1 MPNFFIAVS
10 GLDADSK
17 ALNTIASNLSNMNT
31 VAYKSKAAS
40 FTDMFYEQLG
50 QNNAGDPLQVGTGTK
65 IATTTTNFTQGEYN
79 TSGMTSNDMAVDG
92 NGFFVV
98 SDGSQNY
105 LTRNGQFTADTSG
118 HLVTTNGDTLMG
130 YAATNGVINSTSLS
144 ALTLPTKGQIM
155 SPSAS
160 SEFTIQANLNMS
172 AASGSTYTSTVT
184 LIDSLGSEHTAT
196 ITYSKSTTN
205 NNEWGYSVA
214 LPASDFSPAV
224 STPITG
230 TLNFDGANGNLQSI
244 TNAAGTVTTPVATG
258 TSTIPLSF
266 TNLADGASNLSLNWN
281 LLSSTG
287 GQVLTQVN
295 QASATTSAVAD
306 GYKSGTY
313 TEFTVDADG
322 SVRASYS
329 NGQKQLIGAVAL
341 GDVTNEQGLE
351 SLGNGMYQTT
361 KASGNANIGMAGT
374 GALGSV
380 KGSALELSNVDIS
393 SEFSQLIIAQRA
405 FEANSKSITTFDSV
419 TQQTINM
426 IR

>member
-1 MPNFFIAVS
+1 MPNFFIAVT

-31 VAYKSKAAS
+31 VAYKSKTAS
-40 FTDMFYEQLG
+40 FTDMFYEKLG

-65 IATTTTNFTQGEYN
+65 IAATTTNFTQGEYN
-79 TSGMTSNDMAVDG
+79 TSGMTSSDMAVDG

-98 SDGSQNY
+98 SDGSQTY

-144 ALTLPTKGQIM
+144 ALTVPTKGQIM
-155 SPSAS
+155 SPAAS
-160 SEFTIQANLNMS
+160 SEFTIQANLDMS
-172 AASGSTYTSTVT
+172 AASGTTYTSTAS
-184 LIDSLGSEHTAT
+184 LYDSLGSVHTAT
-196 ITYSKSTTN
+196 ITYTKSATN
-205 NNEWGYSVA
+205 NSWDYSVA
-214 LPASDFSPAV
+214 LPASDFTSGT

-230 TLNFDGANGNLQSI
+230 TLNFDGASGNLASVTI
-244 TNAAGTVTTPVATG
+244 GGTTTNVATG

-266 TNLADGASNLSLNWN
+266 TGLKDGASDLSLNWN
-281 LLSSTG
+281 LLSSSG
-287 GQVLTQVN
+287 GQILTQVDKD
-295 QASATTSAVAD
+295 SATTSSVAD
-306 GYKSGTY
+306 GYAAGTY
-313 TEFTVDADG
+313 TEFSVDADG

-329 NGQKQLIGAVAL
+329 NGEKQLIGAVAL
-341 GDVTNEQGLE
+341 ADVTNEQGLD
-351 SLGNGMYQTT
+351 SLGSGMYKTT
-361 KASGNANIGMAGT
+361 KASGDANIGMAGT
-374 GALGSV
+374 GALGNV
-380 KGSALELSNVDIS
+380 KDSALELSNVDIS
-393 SEFSQLIIAQRA
+393 TEFSQLIIAQRA